1 MALQPF
7 GPTEDQVFFA
17 LWSWVA
23 SLADQG
29 IVPSRVFKTD
39 QNFTATPI
47 DTTGGSN
54 PALASYVLIRP
65 GIMQRQDQQRRE
77 YDVPNQQVILTRG
90 VTYSYQ
96 VDCYGPRGPDWA
108 SIISLAW
115 SSAVAVEWFAGN
127 AIASLLPAPMPVAA
141 ASMAPLYADDP
152 QQLNIV
158 NGEMQYEQR
167 YMTRLFVHVT
177 QSVGIAQDTAILPAA
192 PDTWPV
198 KPEVPADLLPP

>member
-1 MALQPF
+1 MALTAF

-17 LWSWVA
+17 IWSWLA
-23 SLADQG
+23 SLGAQG
-29 IVPSRVFKTD
+29 IARERVFKGD
-39 QNFTATPI
+39 QNFVATPA
-47 DTTGGSN
+47 DFNNPPTPGGATY
-54 PALASYVLIRP
+54 ALVRP
-65 GIMQRQDQQRRE
+65 GIMQRQDQQRRD

-96 VDCYGPRGPDWA
+96 VDCYGPNGPDWA

-115 SSAVAVEWFAGN
+115 GSNIAVEWFAGN
-127 AIASLLPAPMPVAA
+127 AFIGLLPNPMPVAA

-152 QQLNIV
+152 VQLNIV

-167 YMTRLFVHVT
+167 YMVRLYVQVT
-177 QSVGIAQDTAILPAA
+177 QSLGIAQDTALLPTT

-198 KPEVPADLLPP
+198 TVYPPVNYT